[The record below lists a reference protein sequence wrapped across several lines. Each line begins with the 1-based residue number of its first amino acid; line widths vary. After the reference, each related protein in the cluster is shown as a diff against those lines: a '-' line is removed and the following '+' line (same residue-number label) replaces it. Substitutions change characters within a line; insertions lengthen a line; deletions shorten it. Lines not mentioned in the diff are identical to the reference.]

1 MGLVVELTAYCSVI
15 KSVNGTVVK
24 LTEYCNVLE
33 SGKGICGRV
42 D

>member
-24 LTEYCNVLE
+24 LTEYSYVLE
-33 SGKGICGRV
+33 SGNGTCSLV